1 MINPYSQY
9 GANMRTDMNIN
20 PSPYSPYGKAVTPL
34 RLPQITPQ
42 LIFYFIKSK
51 FGLYEG
57 PTNGTCLRFRE

>member
-9 GANMRTDMNIN
+9 GASMRSDININ

-42 LIFYFIKSK
+42 LMV
-51 FGLYEG
+51 L
-57 PTNGTCLRFRE
+57 